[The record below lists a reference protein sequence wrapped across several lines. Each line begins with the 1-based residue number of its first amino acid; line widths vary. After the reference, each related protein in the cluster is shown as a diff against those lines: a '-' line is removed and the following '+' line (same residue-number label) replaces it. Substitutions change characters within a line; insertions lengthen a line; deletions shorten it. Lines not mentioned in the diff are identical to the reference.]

1 MSIKKEY
8 QVFEGLRIATS
19 LTFISGYLNA
29 FTYVTQGGRFA
40 GIQSGN
46 IIMLSYYLARRDIV
60 QVVSF
65 LNPIFFFTIG
75 QFVVY
80 MTKRYFGTNKWL
92 WHFCSS
98 LMMSSF
104 VLFAVMISP
113 FVGPFLTM
121 AILAFVAS
129 IQIGTFQKLRGA
141 PYANVMMTGNLKNAA
156 YLWFKGW
163 MENDP
168 VLRKRGQETI
178 LILISFSTGVIV
190 STLLSIQ
197 FSEYSLAY
205 VLLPALYVN
214 YELWK
219 EKSLA

>member
-1 MSIKKEY
+1 MSINKEY
-8 QVFEGLRIATS
+8 QVFEGLRIATA

-29 FTYVTQGGRFA
+29 FTYITQGGRFA

-46 IIMLSYYLARRDIV
+46 VIMLSYYLAKGDIS

-65 LNPIFFFTIG
+65 FNPIFFFVLG

-80 MTKRYFGTNKWL
+80 LIKQGLKKDKWL

-98 LMMSSF
+98 LLMTG
-104 VLFAVMISP
+104 LIILAVVISP
-113 FVGPFLTM
+113 FVGPFFTM
-121 AILAFVAS
+121 ATLAFVAS

-163 MENDP
+163 VEHDRI
-168 VLRKRGQETI
+168 LRKRGQETI
-178 LILISFSTGVIV
+178 LILGSFSLGVIL
-190 STLLSIQ
+190 STLLSSR
-197 FSEYSLAY
+197 FFEYALAY
-205 VLLPALYVN
+205 VLIPALYVN
-214 YELWK
+214 YELWR

>member
-8 QVFEGLRIATS
+8 QVFEGLRIATA

-29 FTYVTQGGRFA
+29 FTYVTQGSRFA

-46 IIMLSYYLARRDIV
+46 IIMLSYYLAKGDGT
-60 QVVSF
+60 QVLRF
-65 LNPIFFFTIG
+65 LNPIFFFVLG

-80 MTKRYFGTNKWL
+80 LIKQRLKRNQWL
-92 WHFCSS
+92 WHFSS
-98 LMMSSF
+98 SVLMTCF
-104 VLFAVMISP
+104 ILLAVVISP
-113 FVGPFLTM
+113 FVGPFFIV

-163 MENDP
+163 VEHDK
-168 VLRKRGQETI
+168 VLRKRGQEII
-178 LILISFSTGVIV
+178 LILGSFSLGVSI
-190 STLLSIQ
+190 STLLSLR
-197 FSEYSLAY
+197 FSEYALIY

-214 YELWK
+214 YELWR

>member
-1 MSIKKEY
+1 MSINKEY
-8 QVFEGLRIATS
+8 QVFEGLRIATA

-46 IIMLSYYLARRDIV
+46 IIMLSYYLAKGEIS
-60 QVVSF
+60 QVLSF
-65 LNPIFFFTIG
+65 LNPIFFFILG
-75 QFVVY
+75 QFIVY
-80 MTKRYFGTNKWL
+80 LLKRKLKKDRWT

-98 LMMSSF
+98 LLMTVF
-104 VLFAVMISP
+104 IILAVMISP
-113 FVGPFLTM
+113 FVGPFFTM
-121 AILAFVAS
+121 ATLAFVAS

-163 MENDP
+163 MEHDKI
-168 VLRKRGQETI
+168 LRKRGQETI
-178 LILISFSTGVIV
+178 LILGSFSLGVII
-190 STLLSIQ
+190 STLLSLR
-197 FSEYSLAY
+197 FFEYGLVY
-205 VLLPALYVN
+205 VLIPALYVN
-214 YELWK
+214 YELWR

>member
-1 MSIKKEY
+1 MSKKKEY

-40 GIQSGN
+40 GVQSGN
-46 IIMLSYYLARRDIV
+46 IIMLSYYLAIGELA
-60 QVVSF
+60 QAVSF
-65 LNPIFFFTIG
+65 LNPIIFFIVG
-75 QFVVY
+75 QFAVY
-80 MTKRYFGTNKWL
+80 MIKSFFRKDEWL
-92 WHFCSS
+92 RHFISS
-98 LMMSSF
+98 VLMTF
-104 VLFAVMISP
+104 FIFLAVIITP
-113 FVGPFLTM
+113 FVGPVLTM

-163 MENDP
+163 MEND
-168 VLRKRGQETI
+168 VALRKRGRETI
-178 LILISFSTGVIV
+178 FILASFSLGVIV
-190 STLLSIQ
+190 STI
-197 FSEYSLAY
+197 FSLKFFEYSLAY
-205 VLLPALYVN
+205 VLFPTFYVN
-214 YELWK
+214 YELWR